1 MIRGSLRN
9 PVARFMMAIGIILLG
24 MIAFS
29 NLAIDLFPDISY
41 PIISIS
47 TVYTGASPQDI
58 EISVTRLIEKR
69 MSRIQNVRY
78 VSSRS
83 REGISNVILEFY
95 WGTNLDAAASDIQQ
109 SLNQIL
115 DHLPVDAKQPV
126 IYKFDPSQISVLNLS
141 VTGPMDEFR
150 LRELAEDFLAPRLE
164 SLKGVASAS
173 VYGGMVREIQVDLE
187 RSKLEGMN
195 LSVDRVAQ
203 ALKIAHVDKPGGT
216 LKGDQ
221 RNYSVRTLGR
231 SPAVKDLEEIVIQ
244 SNNGVPV
251 RIKDLGRVVDGVED
265 AETDNHVNGVRGVT
279 IGILKQI
286 GGNTVTVVDNVM
298 QALPQIRKELPK
310 GVSIGVVSDQ
320 STFIRRSIKNLQ
332 HEAIIGAILAV
343 VIILIFLGSGTS
355 TLIISHS
362 IPISIISTFVLL
374 YFGKFTLNIMTLG
387 GLALGVG
394 RLVDDAIVVLE
405 NINRHIERGET
416 PMDASYKG
424 ASEVSK
430 PVIAA
435 TITSIIVFI
444 PLAFVKGVAALL
456 FVQMAYTVAF
466 SLLAS
471 LFDSLTLVPVLTAK
485 FLRPHR
491 EKKNISWTRKFFE
504 KTQPLFQ
511 WVDQQ
516 YQQILQM
523 ALTYRKTV
531 VMLVSAIFFV
541 TLAAFMPPLL
551 WNMPGLRI
559 GTELFPP
566 SDEGQIRMSLRLP
579 VGSSL
584 EETKRVM
591 DRVERVI
598 FDNVPEL
605 QAFNSRSGSGKGMGV
620 FAGRFAGPHTGS
632 LFLTLVPQAER
643 ERSSEDIA
651 RALREKVRQ
660 IPGAMITVNPGGIIS
675 RVINIGSDEPIDV
688 EVLGYEL
695 ATGSV
700 LAKEVEQ
707 ILRRVQGTT
716 DIQVGREE
724 GFPEYQVWVRP
735 DRAAAFGITT
745 TKVADIVNYSIEGDD
760 TAIYVDPRTGREH
773 VVRVRLRD
781 EDVKAPKDIGQ
792 FPVPALAGKA
802 VSLQNVADIVHTSTP
817 VQLERKYQ
825 QRVIHVT
832 ANTSGRDL
840 GSIAR
845 EIEGHIS
852 KMRIPDGFTV
862 SLKGAWLETKDS
874 QRNLTFALGLA
885 IILVY
890 MVLASQFAS
899 LLHPFL
905 IMFSVPLGFIGVLW
919 SLFLTGHTI
928 SVVSFIGIIMMVGI
942 VVSNAIIL
950 VDYINRLRGEGI
962 ELREAIVR
970 AGRIRLRPIL
980 MTSLCT
986 ICGLIPMALGI
997 GEGAEAN
1004 SPLAV
1009 AVIGGLSVSTFLTLV
1024 FVPTLYF
1031 IVESWRAKRRS
1042 LKNAEFGMGNA
1053 E

>member
-1 MIRGSLRN
+1 MDLIRGSLKN

-41 PIISIS
+41 PIISI
-47 TVYTGASPQDI
+47 TTEYTGASPQDI

-83 REGISNVILEFY
+83 REGISNVTLEFY
-95 WGTNLDAAASDIQQ
+95 WGTNLDAASTDIQQ

-115 DHLPVDAKQPV
+115 DHLPEDASQPV

-150 LRELAEDFLAPRLE
+150 LRELAEDYIAPRLE

-173 VYGGMVREIQVDLE
+173 VYGGKVREIQIDLN

-195 LSVDRVAQ
+195 LTVDRVAQ
-203 ALKIAHVDKPGGT
+203 AVKIAHVDKPGGS
-216 LKGDQ
+216 LKGEQ
-221 RNYSVRTLGR
+221 REYSVRTLGR
-231 SPAVKDLEEIVIQ
+231 SPNIKDLEEIIV

-251 RIKDLGRVVDGVED
+251 RIRDIGRVVDGYED
-265 AETDNHVNGVRGVT
+265 TRTDNRVNGVRGVS

-286 GGNTVTVVDNVM
+286 GGNTVSVVDNVM
-298 QALPQIRKELPK
+298 KALPQIRKELPK
-310 GVSIGVVSDQ
+310 GIAINVISDQ
-320 STFIRRSIKNLQ
+320 SSFIRRAIKNLQ
-332 HEAIIGAILAV
+332 HEALIGALMAV
-343 VIILIFLGSGTS
+343 AIILIFLGSGTS
-355 TLIISHS
+355 TLIIAHS

-416 PMDASYKG
+416 PQEASYIG
-424 ASEVSK
+424 AKEVSK

-435 TITSIIVFI
+435 TVTSIIVFL

-485 FLRPHR
+485 FLRP
-491 EKKNISWTRKFFE
+491 KKATDRVPWTQRVFQKTRPFF
-504 KTQPLFQ
+504 LF
-511 WVDQQ
+511 VDQY
-516 YQQILQM
+516 YQRVLQM
-523 ALTYRKTV
+523 SLAHRKTV
-531 VMLVSAIFFV
+531 VGGVSAVFMG
-541 TLAAFMPPLL
+541 TLLLFLPPLL
-551 WNMPGLRI
+551 SIGPGLPI

-566 SDEGQIRMSLRLP
+566 SDEGQIRMAIRLP

-584 EETKRVM
+584 EETKKV
-591 DRVERVI
+591 VEKVEKI
-598 FDNVPEL
+598 VFENVPEL
-605 QAFNSRSGSGKGMGV
+605 QAMNTRAGSGRGMGV
-620 FAGRFAGPHTGS
+620 FGGRFAGPHVGNV
-632 LFLTLVPQAER
+632 FLTLVPQAER
-643 ERSSEDIA
+643 ERSSEGIA
-651 RALREKVRQ
+651 RMLREKARQ
-660 IPGAMITVNPGGIIS
+660 IPGALVTVNPGGIVS
-675 RVINIGSDEPIDV
+675 RVINIGADEPIDV
-688 EVLGYEL
+688 EVLGYDIAE
-695 ATGSV
+695 GSR
-700 LAKEVEQ
+700 LAKQVEE
-707 ILRRVQGTT
+707 ILRGVQGVT

-724 GFPEYQVWVRP
+724 GYPEYRIQIRQ
-735 DRAAAFGITT
+735 DRVAAFGLTT
-745 TKVADIVNYSIEGDD
+745 TRIADIVQNAIEGDD
-760 TAIYVDPRTGREH
+760 STIYVDPTTGREH
-773 VVRVRLRD
+773 TVRVRLQE
-781 EDVKAPKDIGQ
+781 EDMKRPADIGLL
-792 FPVPALAGKA
+792 PVPTTGGKVVRLEN
-802 VSLQNVADIVHTSTP
+802 VSDVVRTTTP

-825 QRVIHVT
+825 QRIVHVT

-840 GSIAR
+840 GSIAQ
-845 EIEGHIS
+845 EIETKLAGL
-852 KMRIPDGFTV
+852 KVPDGFGV
-862 SLKGAWLETKDS
+862 SLKGARLEQKDA
-874 QRNLTFALGLA
+874 QRNLIFALLLA
-885 IILVY
+885 IVLVY
-890 MVLASQFAS
+890 MVLASQFGS

-919 SLFLTGHTI
+919 ALFLTGHTL
-928 SVVSFIGIIMMVGI
+928 SVVSFIGIIMMVGV

-950 VDYINRLRGEGI
+950 VDYINRLREEGV
-962 ELREAIVR
+962 ELEEAIVR

-986 ICGLIPMALGI
+986 IFGLVPMALGL
-997 GEGAEAN
+997 GEGGEAN

-1009 AVIGGLSVSTFLTLV
+1009 AVIGGLTVSTFLTLV
-1024 FVPTLYF
+1024 FVPTLYA
-1031 IVESWRAKRRS
+1031 IVEHSREERGAGGKDQR
-1042 LKNAEFGMGNA
+1042 GQGV
-1053 E
+1053 